1 MSEQFKDYVTG
12 GAFHLSLSKRQ
23 VEMMGHLHQFGST
36 WGYLS
41 SCNALVAKGLAE
53 RIDGEDRLVDGVVVP
68 NPGTVVLSEAG
79 KAVMPLLI
87 LAGLYQPWEVPQ
99 AVHIPAPEVRIK
111 RREESESLE
120 R

>member
-23 VEMMGHLHQFGST
+23 VEMLGHLYQFGST

-41 SCNALVAKGLAE
+41 SCNALIAKGLAE
-53 RIDGEDRLVDGVVVP
+53 RIDEEDPGGEGTCLVGS
-68 NPGTVVLSEAG
+68 GKVVLSEAG
-79 KAVMPLLI
+79 KALMPLLI
-87 LAGLYQPWEVPQ
+87 LAGLYQPWEMPQ
-99 AVHIPAPEVRIK
+99 PVEIPPVNIRIK
-111 RREESESLE
+111 RRDESEVLE

>member
-23 VEMMGHLHQFGST
+23 VEMLGHLYQFGSS

-41 SCNALVAKGLAE
+41 SCNALIAKGLAE
-53 RIDGEDRLVDGVVVP
+53 RVEEEAPAEGASVVGSGKVI
-68 NPGTVVLSEAG
+68 LSEAG

-87 LAGLYQPWEVPQ
+87 LAGLYQPWEM
-99 AVHIPAPEVRIK
+99 PEAIELPPINIQIK
-111 RREESESLE
+111 RRDPSAVLES
-120 R
+120 